1 MDSLLVMAGAGRC
14 YSDCLM
20 WEPEWSELTKGKRNI
35 CNQSRDER
43 AYRELGHA
51 GEMKGSCSVVSAW
64 QSYNGKP
71 GREQTVEKD

>member
-1 MDSLLVMAGAGRC
+1 MLRRPVNVG
-14 YSDCLM
+14 
-20 WEPEWSELTKGKRNI
+20 PEWSELTKGKRDV

-43 AYRELGHA
+43 VYRESGHA

-64 QSYNGKP
+64 QSCNGKP